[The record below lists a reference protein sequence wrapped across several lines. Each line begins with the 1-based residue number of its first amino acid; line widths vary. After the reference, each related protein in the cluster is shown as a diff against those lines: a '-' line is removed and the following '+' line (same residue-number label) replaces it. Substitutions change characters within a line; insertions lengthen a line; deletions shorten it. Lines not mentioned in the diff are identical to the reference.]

1 MYFTIDRY
9 ESEHVNEI
17 INDIFKRLNCKML
30 DVGDNLVGMDSHV
43 NEIIRKLCIDQL
55 NDVRIIGIC
64 GIGGMGK
71 TTIAKL
77 VYNTFFS

>member
-17 INDIFKRLNCKML
+17 VNDIFRRLNCRML

-43 NEIIRKLCIDQL
+43 NEIIRKLCVDQL

-64 GIGGMGK
+64 GIGGMG
-71 TTIAKL
+71 
-77 VYNTFFS
+77 